1 MNKAMRILIIA
12 AGLCFAS
19 AGMAAAQNV
28 TLVRGLSFYNLEVG
42 ATGGFS
48 FDVGAGV
55 SEPGASASLLLAP
68 TAPTLAVSRALR
80 REVPG
85 QSGPAL

>member
-1 MNKAMRILIIA
+1 MNKALRILIIA

-48 FDVGAGV
+48 FDVGADGMV
-55 SEPGASASLLLAP
+55 TVRNPLAATGGAN
-68 TAPTLAVSRALR
+68 TLTLNHTERFSR
-80 REVPG
+80 
-85 QSGPAL
+85 